1 VNETNYNSSYKV
13 LIADDHTL
21 IIDSLVTI
29 ISEFDM
35 VSDVF
40 TATSR
45 DQVFKVLGK
54 EFVDILVLDINIGG
68 NNMLDYLEKIRK
80 YSPEIKIV
88 VLTGY
93 SDQSILTEA
102 LNKNV
107 DAYLTKNTDPKEIH
121 YAFTQVVNGRN
132 YIKSA
137 AITNKDM
144 EEAFLKSQNLTSR
157 EREILRLIARGY
169 TNSRVAKELHISIH
183 TIRSHRKNLH
193 RKLNISNVNELIAF
207 AYNNN
212 LVDPKD

>member
-1 VNETNYNSSYKV
+1 MKESNYNSSNKV

-21 IIDSLVTI
+21 IIDSLVKI

-35 VSDVF
+35 VSNVF
-40 TATSR
+40 KATSR

-121 YAFTQVVNGRN
+121 YAFTQVIRGRN
-132 YIKSA
+132 YIKSS
-137 AITNKDM
+137 AIRNEDM
-144 EEAFLKSQNLTSR
+144 EAAFLKSQNLTSR

-212 LVDPKD
+212 LVDPQD